1 MRRLRTY
8 ALGGHFIEPH
18 IFMLILT
25 YLASP
30 GACLWRPW
38 GTLRAFPG
46 VRGLI
51 FYAQAAWI
59 RVGGI
64 FYSFRI
70 I

>member
-25 YLASP
+25 YLDSP
-30 GACLWRPW
+30 GGILLEDL
-38 GTLRAFPG
+38 GTLRAIPG

-51 FYAQAAWI
+51 FYAQVA
-59 RVGGI
+59 
-64 FYSFRI
+64 
-70 I
+70 